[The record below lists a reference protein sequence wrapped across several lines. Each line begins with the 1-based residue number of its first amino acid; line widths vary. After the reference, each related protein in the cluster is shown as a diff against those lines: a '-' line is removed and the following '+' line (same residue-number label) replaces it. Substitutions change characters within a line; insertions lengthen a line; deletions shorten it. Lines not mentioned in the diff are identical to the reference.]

1 MYMVLDIVN
10 MGIQRLAMTSS
21 WTTMMTICGEQGTEV
36 LQLLLLFVLLQ
47 RTNTPLLLST
57 LIVLRLVY

>member
-1 MYMVLDIVN
+1 
-10 MGIQRLAMTSS
+10 
-21 WTTMMTICGEQGTEV
+21 MMTICGEQGTEV

>member
-1 MYMVLDIVN
+1 MVLGIIN

-21 WTTMMTICGEQGTEV
+21 WMTTMTICGEQGTEV
-36 LQLLLLFVLLQ
+36 LRLLLLFVLLQ

-57 LIVLRLVY
+57 LILLRLVY